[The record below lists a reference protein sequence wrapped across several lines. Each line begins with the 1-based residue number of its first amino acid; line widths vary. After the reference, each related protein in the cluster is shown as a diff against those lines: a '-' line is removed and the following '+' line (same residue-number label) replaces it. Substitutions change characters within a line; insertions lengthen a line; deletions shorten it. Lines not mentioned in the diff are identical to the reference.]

1 MAIVSIYTKTI
12 SNCTEITTARL
23 KLQYIIVVRKNKMKK
38 VVKQFFALLTLLWMI
53 VILGTQALLKGSW
66 TSENRDQTTV

>member
-1 MAIVSIYTKTI
+1 
-12 SNCTEITTARL
+12 
-23 KLQYIIVVRKNKMKK
+23 MKQ
-38 VVKQFFALLTLLWMI
+38 VAKQLLGLFTLLLMI